1 MTQTRKRL
9 TQAERS
15 AESDRYMFESA
26 IHLIVERGPEKT
38 TLTDIG
44 IEAGYSRGLATYRY
58 KTKDIFF
65 TALIEHLHQAWCQE
79 LDSAIENTQGRD
91 SVINAVTALQSF
103 VEKQPD
109 MLRAMYNLY
118 YYSIDHQSGMTQK
131 LDAIHTSQRRQAMSW
146 AQQAIERGE
155 ASPQLPLERFAEQY
169 CALIFGAIY
178 QWLVNPARVDLQR
191 LLESCKTSLS
201 LIMAGSW

>member
-1 MTQTRKRL
+1 MARAQKKL

-15 AESDRYMFESA
+15 AESDHYMFESA
-26 IHLIVERGPEKT
+26 IRLIVERGPEKT

-65 TALIEHLHQAWCQE
+65 TALIEHLHQTWCQE
-79 LDSAIENTQGRD
+79 LDQAIENTQGRD
-91 SVINAVTALQSF
+91 SVLSAVTALQNF
-103 VEKQPD
+103 VKKQPA

-118 YYSIDHQSGMTQK
+118 YYSVDHQSEMTQK
-131 LDAIHTSQRRQAMSW
+131 LDAIHTNQRRQAMSW

-155 ASPQLPLERFAEQY
+155 ANSRLPLERFAEQY

-178 QWLVNPARVDLQR
+178 QWLVNPKRVDLKR
-191 LLESCKTSLS
+191 LLESCKTSLG

>member
-1 MTQTRKRL
+1 MAKAQKKL

-26 IHLIVERGPEKT
+26 IRLIVERGPEKT

-44 IEAGYSRGLATYRY
+44 IDAGYSRGLATYRY
-58 KTKDIFF
+58 KTKDVFF
-65 TALIEHLHQAWCQE
+65 TAVIEHLHQAWCRE
-79 LDSAIENTQGRD
+79 LDQAIENTQGRD
-91 SVINAVTALQSF
+91 SVLGAVTALQNF
-103 VEKQPD
+103 VKKQPD

-118 YYSIDHQSGMTQK
+118 YYSVDHQSEMTQK
-131 LDAIHTSQRRQAMSW
+131 LDAIHTNQRRQAMSW

-155 ASPQLPLERFAEQY
+155 ANPQLPLERFAEQY

-178 QWLVNPARVDLQR
+178 QWLVNPKKVDLKR